1 MKQLKEVNSNK
12 EDHQNKND
20 NHNHEEGESHNRN
33 DAPFV
38 IMSNVADLLKQERE
52 RPPKEPRHFVRK
64 PPYSIELLKEPY
76 PDKYD
81 TPTFALFDGRKGSAI
96 EHISKFLDSMGPFA
110 AHGGLCRRESL
121 KSLVDMA
128 YTWHT
133 VLPAGSIRTWVLW

>member
-38 IMSNVADLLKQERE
+38 TMSNVADLLKQERE

-96 EHISKFLDSMGPFA
+96 EHISKFLDSMGPFV
-110 AHGGLCRRESL
+110 AHGELSL
-121 KSLVDMA
+121 QEFSKSLVDRA
-128 YTWHT
+128 YIWYT
-133 VLPAGSIRTWVLW
+133 VLLAGSIRT